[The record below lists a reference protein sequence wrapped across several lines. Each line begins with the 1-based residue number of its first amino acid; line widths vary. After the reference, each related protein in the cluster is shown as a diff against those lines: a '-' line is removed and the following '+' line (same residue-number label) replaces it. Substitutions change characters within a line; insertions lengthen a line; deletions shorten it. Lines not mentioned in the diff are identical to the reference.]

1 MKRKSRT
8 NRVDHFALIVRF
20 KNFRA
25 RFVCPRGAPIRLP
38 KCLSKNSATI
48 LLAST
53 DSGNV
58 KLVQKG
64 TRQSVKPNQLSIHPS
79 LYKGTMQIYCPA
91 QEQIA
96 HIGQEKCRRHAS
108 QVSELRGQH
117 RIRRICYPRP
127 DFRLEL
133 KR

>member
-1 MKRKSRT
+1 MPIKKLRYHLVGL
-8 NRVDHFALIVRF
+8 NR
-20 KNFRA
+20 FRQ
-25 RFVCPRGAPIRLP
+25 REVGP
-38 KCLSKNSATI
+38 
-48 LLAST
+48 
-53 DSGNV
+53 
-58 KLVQKG
+58 KG

-96 HIGQEKCRRHAS
+96 HTGQEKCRRHAS